1 MPAPAS
7 HEGREARR
15 WIAVGCLVAVA
26 MAMVLVHA
34 PTAGAGSYECY
45 VGDSVTA
52 GIVANTIRAEGSV
65 DCSGYGG
72 RGSVRFSARLQRFD
86 AGAKQWRTLKV
97 RARTYRT
104 LKRTHRLAADRMP
117 CAPGTYR
124 GIFKAALRDSAG
136 RHVSTNVQ
144 RLGNL
149 RVLQGCSV
157 DNPFEGAGQS

>member
-1 MPAPAS
+1 M
-7 HEGREARR
+7 
-15 WIAVGCLVAVA
+15 GCLVAAA
-26 MAMVLVHA
+26 MATVLVQA
-34 PTAGAGSYECY
+34 PTAGAGAYECY

-52 GIVANTIRAEGSV
+52 GIVPSTIRAEGSV

-72 RGSVRFSARLQRFD
+72 RGSVRFSVRLQRFD

-104 LKRTHRLAADRMP
+104 LKRKHRLAADGRP
-117 CAPGTYR
+117 CAPGSYR

-136 RHVSTNVQ
+136 HHVSTNVQ

-149 RVLQGCSV
+149 RVLPGCSV
-157 DNPFEGAGQS
+157 DNPFDGAGPS